1 MKKIL
6 FNIFIVLIALVL
18 VGCGQSD
25 EKKLKSYLNKIS
37 IETEVTE
44 NFYLP
49 SSVDGLNDH
58 SISWE
63 SSNTKAIKVG
73 NLATVDGANYYNA
86 KVTRSLEDVEVEL
99 TATVE
104 MASGLTAQK
113 SFRVTVI
120 HTDED
125 PNAPITVAEAI
136 ASNIDATV
144 NVKGVVSG
152 FHYSGTDPENK
163 PTAGGCY
170 ITDETGTIYVYGYVF
185 SQGVKKGDEVIVNAI
200 VGEYNGYKQ
209 LTSPTLNELV
219 GSGKEIPTSGAKTN
233 VTLAQIAGD
242 LSSNYASAAY
252 IFENVTIVKITG
264 ADYVSYAIEDANG
277 NAINLY
283 SSIGG
288 VEFSEYDQ
296 YVGKEVKLLFAIN
309 SQNSKKTKWRGHILE
324 VLEVVGDWNGSQGG
338 GNIDVPTD
346 AKKAT
351 ITEILSLAAN
361 LADKEYLEGN
371 YEATG
376 TVTKIDEAY
385 SSQYKNITFTLSDGT
400 SEILCYRT
408 KGTEAANVA
417 VGDTITIVGQVQK
430 YGEKIEFAMATITAR
445 TAGEGGGN
453 QGGNEGGDTPE
464 PGTLLTVKGA
474 IACATGS
481 SVKVQGIVS
490 GFHYGKDSSNNP
502 SISGCYITDETG
514 TIYVYGYIFAQSVQ
528 KGDEVIVEGS
538 IDVYNGYKQIAS
550 PTLSQT
556 LNQGQTTPIEGAVTN
571 KTLAQIAGD
580 LTTNY
585 ASAAYIFENVTIVKV
600 IGSGYVNYVV
610 EDANGNAINLYSS
623 ADSSEFSVYDQ
634 YIGKEVKLLF
644 AINSQNSKK
653 TKWRGHILE
662 VLEVVGDWNGSQGG
676 GNTDTPTTPTDAN
689 YVTEVQTGVAYKL
702 GIDQATVGVVVYI
715 DGQMSGFYGA
725 TTQDFASAKDVYLEE
740 VTGGY
745 NLYFMNGS
753 AKKYIVVV
761 VSGTYKNYTIADA
774 PSTVWSF
781 DTAQYTLTTMIDG
794 VKYYMGTYNTFTTVS
809 VSDYDKY
816 VATSFPCRLYKEG
829 AETPSQP
836 SQPSQP
842 EQPSTPSVPSGE
854 LPEIVIADKVI
865 TGGTYIPDNSQHPDP
880 QFYSNGGLKV
890 NYVGIGVLTP
900 TFDAQNSLKVTLT
913 IKALNA
919 NQKSEN
925 SATTDALTVYGLD
938 ASGNVVATA
947 STNAIEVGDIEVT
960 LEGTGIVQ
968 IKVIMTDYYND
979 GTVCY
984 NINLGGVKVSK

>member
-6 FNIFIVLIALVL
+6 FNIFIVLMALIL
-18 VGCGQSD
+18 VGCGNSD
-25 EKKLKSYLNKIS
+25 EKKLKNYLDQIS
-37 IETEVTE
+37 VQTEATE

-49 SSVDGLNDH
+49 SVIGDKKDH

-63 SSNTKAIKVG
+63 SKNKDVIKVG
-73 NLATVDGANYYNA
+73 NIVNVDGVDYYNA
-86 KVTRSLEDVEVEL
+86 KVTRGSEDVEVEL
-99 TATVE
+99 VATVE
-104 MASGLTAQK
+104 MASGLTADK
-113 SFRVTVI
+113 SFRVKVLHIEEQEIPTV
-120 HTDED
+120 
-125 PNAPITVAEAI
+125 TVAEVI
-136 ASNIDATV
+136 ALNITTDNEKEV
-144 NVKGVVSG
+144 NVKGVISG
-152 FHYSGTDPENK
+152 FHYGLYENELSVN
-163 PTAGGCY
+163 GCY
-170 ITDETGTIYVYGYVF
+170 ITDETGTIYVYGYMF
-185 SQGVKKGDEVIVNAI
+185 AGAVKKGDEVIVNAKFSH
-200 VGEYNGYKQ
+200 YNGYKQ
-209 LTSPTLNELV
+209 LIQPTLV
-219 GSGKEIPTSGAKTN
+219 KAIASGQTTPLAGAKTN

-242 LSSNYASAAY
+242 LTTNYASAAY
-252 IFENVTIVKITG
+252 IFENVTIVKVQG
-264 ADYVSYAIEDANG
+264 EGYVNYVVEDKSG
-277 NAINLY
+277 KSINLY
-283 SSIGG
+283 SGASGA
-288 VEFSEYDQ
+288 EYGYLDE
-296 YVGKEVKLLFAIN
+296 YVGKELKLLFAIN
-309 SQNSKKTKWRGHILE
+309 SQNSKGTKWRGHILD

-338 GNIDVPTD
+338 GNTDVPTD

-371 YEATG
+371 YETTG

-408 KGTEAANVA
+408 KGTDAANVA
-417 VGDTITIVGQVQK
+417 VGDTITLVGQVQK

-490 GFHYGKDSSNNP
+490 GFHYGKDSSGNP

-585 ASAAYIFENVTIVKV
+585 ASAAYIFENVIIVKV
-600 IGSGYVNYVV
+600 QGEGYVNYVI

-623 ADSSEFSVYDQ
+623 ANSSEFSVYDQ

-644 AINSQNSKK
+644 AINSQNSKG
-653 TKWRGHILE
+653 TKWRGHILD

-676 GNTDTPTTPTDAN
+676 GNTDVPTDAKKATI
-689 YVTEVQTGVAYKL
+689 TEILSLAANLADKE
-702 GIDQATVGVVVYI
+702 
-715 DGQMSGFYGA
+715 
-725 TTQDFASAKDVYLEE
+725 YLEGNYETTGTVTKIDEAYSSQYKNITFTLSDGTSEILCYRTKGTDAANVAVGDTITLVGQVQKYGEKIEFAMATITARTAGEGGGNQGGNEGGE
-740 VTGGY
+740 VT
-745 NLYFMNGS
+745 
-753 AKKYIVVV
+753 
-761 VSGTYKNYTIADA
+761 
-774 PSTVWSF
+774 
-781 DTAQYTLTTMIDG
+781 
-794 VKYYMGTYNTFTTVS
+794 
-809 VSDYDKY
+809 
-816 VATSFPCRLYKEG
+816 
-829 AETPSQP
+829 
-836 SQPSQP
+836 
-842 EQPSTPSVPSGE
+842 PSGE
-854 LPEIVIADKVI
+854 LPEITIDNGI
-865 TGGTYIPDNSQHPDP
+865 TGGTYITNNSQYPTP
-880 QFYSNGGLKV
+880 EFYSDGGLKMRYI
-890 NYVGIGVLTP
+890 NQGVLTSK
-900 TFDAQNSLKVTLT
+900 FDAQNSLKVILT
-913 IKALNA
+913 INAINA
-919 NQKSEN
+919 NQKTEGST
-925 SATTDALTVYGLD
+925 TTDAFTVYGLD

-947 STNAIEVGDIEVT
+947 STNAIQAGDIELV

-968 IKVIMTDYYND
+968 VKVIMTDYYND